1 VASPAY
7 WAGWKTAATSLSA
20 IVAGWLRSSSRYT
33 WQYSWQYFRRYS
45 WTAAKYLRQSTAY
58 AWPIAADHFRKASR
72 HLCATAATGLRQS
85 TEYLW
90 PVVAFYLGKASG
102 YFKATVATWVHQ
114 SDEYLGPTVTG
125 YLGKSSKTAAVAA
138 LAIASSLVGFVTTSA
153 VLRPPAPASA
163 PAAREARPQA
173 KLSWVTDFELE
184 RAQKLGRKLLDISP
198 AQLLAMYER
207 NGSDAVETYRDG
219 WVKIDYPIVSFDRQ
233 TFDKTTY
240 DVVEAAAHFQSV
252 FPGKIIAIFNA
263 QKWGAQLHMHRAGD
277 QIVAFCKFREIE
289 REEVLTNIHRLWFYG
304 TGCDLPQLLEST
316 NAMNI
321 R

>member
-7 WAGWKTAATSLSA
+7 WASTGWKRAATSLRA
-20 IVAGWLRSSSRYT
+20 IVAGCLRSSRYFWT
-33 WQYSWQYFRRYS
+33 
-45 WTAAKYLRQSTAY
+45 TAARY
-58 AWPIAADHFRKASR
+58 
-72 HLCATAATGLRQS
+72 LRQS

-90 PVVAFYLGKASG
+90 PIVAFYLRKSSR
-102 YFKATVATWVHQ
+102 YLWATAARYLRQ
-114 SDEYLGPTVTG
+114 STEYLGTSVAG
-125 YLGKSSKTAAVAA
+125 YLGESSKIQIVAVAV
-138 LAIASSLVGFVTTSA
+138 LAIASGLVGFVTTSA
-153 VLRPPAPASA
+153 FLRPPAPI
-163 PAAREARPQA
+163 AATPETRPQP
-173 KLSWVTDFELE
+173 KYSWVTDYELE
-184 RAQKLGRKLLDISP
+184 RAQKLGRHLLDISP
-198 AQLLAMYER
+198 AALLSMYER

-219 WVKIDYPIVSFDRQ
+219 WVKIDYPITSFDRQ
-233 TFDKTTY
+233 TFGKTTY

-263 QKWGAQLHMHRAGD
+263 QQWGKQLHMHRAGD

-289 REEVLTNIHRLWFYG
+289 REAVLTNIHRLWFYG